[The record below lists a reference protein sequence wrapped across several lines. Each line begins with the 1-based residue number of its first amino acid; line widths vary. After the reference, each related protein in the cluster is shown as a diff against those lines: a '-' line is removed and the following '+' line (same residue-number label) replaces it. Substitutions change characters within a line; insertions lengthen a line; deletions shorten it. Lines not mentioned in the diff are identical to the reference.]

1 MYHGLLSRRSHT
13 TSLWANNYSLM
24 KESLL
29 ISVFLAVAISCNS
42 KHVSSEL
49 PQLID
54 LVISDSIRVNENGF
68 FLNGQGQIKI
78 VGDSLIAVSS
88 IKNSAIGFINIRNGK
103 QIAQISASDF
113 PEAPFFPSSFDI
125 VDFPILYI
133 ADRYSNSIYK
143 FDILE
148 RKLLRRVK
156 LQLPSENVIK
166 IAFGEFHKIKKGY
179 IVELTTNNIDTFHP
193 DYYRKSKNLIY
204 LFDNSGDSLGS
215 FLEYPEIFKI
225 QDGTIFSQKYL
236 ASTYS
241 NNTFLY
247 SYPHEKKVRRSD
259 ETPPFNISMELD
271 LPLSR
276 YFDYNLKGVDKIV
289 TFDDLQY
296 NVTIPQNDYFNSII
310 ENENAIYLQTWLI
323 GDESKGLNR
332 TSHLLIYNKKE
343 KQWYETSNPR
353 NILDI
358 GMLAGVVN
366 DTLYFYEGSLM
377 KSDEKYIK
385 RAILK
390 PIKE

>member
-1 MYHGLLSRRSHT
+1 
-13 TSLWANNYSLM
+13 M

-29 ISVFLAVAISCNS
+29 ISVFLAVAISCNP

-54 LVISDSIRVNENGF
+54 LVISDSIRVHENDF

-125 VDFPILYI
+125 ADFPILYV
-133 ADRYSNSIYK
+133 ADRFSNSIYK
-143 FDILE
+143 FDALE
-148 RKLLRRVK
+148 KRFLLRIK
-156 LQLPSENVIK
+156 PQLPTDKVVK
-166 IAFGEFHKIKKGY
+166 AALGEFHKTKIGFL
-179 IVELTTNNIDTFHP
+179 IELSASNLDIFHP
-193 DYYRKSKNLIY
+193 DYYKQSKNLIY
-204 LFDNSGDSLGS
+204 LFDNNGDSLGS
-215 FLEYPEIFKI
+215 FLEYPEIFQK
-225 QDGTIFSQKYL
+225 QQGTIFSQNYL
-236 ASTYS
+236 SSSYS
-241 NNTFLY
+241 NNSFLY
-247 SYPHEKKVRRSD
+247 SYPHEKIIRRSD
-259 ETPPFNISMELD
+259 DTPPFSISMKLE

-276 YFDYNLKGVDKIV
+276 YFDFDLKDLDKIV
-289 TFDDLQY
+289 TFDELQ
-296 NVTIPQNDYFNSII
+296 NSADIPRNDYFNSII
-310 ENENAIYLQTWLI
+310 ENEKAIYFQTWLI

-343 KQWYETSNPR
+343 KQWSETSNPR

-385 RAILK
+385 RAVLK
-390 PIKE
+390 PIEE